1 MNGFGNSAGDW
12 LIVVRAIH
20 LAATAMLAGTLIF
33 EVGIA
38 KPALRPAP
46 QAAYLF
52 DKQALRMVWLCL
64 LVSAASGAAWI
75 LVQAPAIS
83 GLSFGDAMASGVIGT
98 IVTETQFGRVFEI
111 RAVLAIVLAVCL
123 ASDRLAG
130 ARWLALVSALGLV
143 GSIAWTGHAGSTA
156 GELGILHL
164 AADTLHVLAAAAWIG
179 GLASLTVLLAVTLLR
194 RADGWTSLVH
204 DAVRRFST
212 LGIVSVATLLMSGI
226 ANASILV
233 GSLHAL
239 LVTDYGRL
247 LIVKITLFVA
257 MLALAAT
264 NRFWLTPALA
274 DSSDSGRERE
284 AVRWL
289 ARTCIIELALGLV
302 IFAVVGALGTIH
314 PANHL

>member
-1 MNGFGNSAGDW
+1 MNGFGSSVGDW

-20 LAATAMLAGTLIF
+20 FGATAMIAGILIF
-33 EVGIA
+33 RVGVA
-38 KPALRPAP
+38 EPALRSAR
-46 QAAYLF
+46 QAAQIF
-52 DKQALRMVWLCL
+52 DMKAVRIVWICL
-64 LVSAASGAAWI
+64 LVSVASGIAWI
-75 LVQAPAIS
+75 LLQAPAIS
-83 GLSFGDAMASGVIGT
+83 GLSFEDAMGSGVIGT
-98 IVTETQFGRVFEI
+98 VVTETQFGQVSEI
-111 RAVLAIVLAVCL
+111 RLVLAIVLAACL
-123 ASDRLAG
+123 VSDRLAG
-130 ARWLALVSALGLV
+130 TRWLALVSALGLV

-164 AADTLHVLAAAAWIG
+164 IADTLHVVAAGAWIG
-179 GLASLTVLLAVTLLR
+179 GLASLALLLVVTLR
-194 RADGWTSLVH
+194 RQADGWTWLVH
-204 DAVRRFST
+204 DATRRFST

-226 ANASILV
+226 ANAGILV

-247 LIVKITLFVA
+247 LMVKITLFVA

-274 DSSDSGRERE
+274 DSSDIGRERG

-289 ARTCIIELALGLV
+289 ARTCTIELALGLV